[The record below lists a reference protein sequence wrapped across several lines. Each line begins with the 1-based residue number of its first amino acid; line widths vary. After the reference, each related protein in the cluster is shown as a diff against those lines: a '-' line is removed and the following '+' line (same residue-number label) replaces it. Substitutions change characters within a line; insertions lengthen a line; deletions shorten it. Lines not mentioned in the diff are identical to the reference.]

1 MPLQETCHASRLTLH
16 EAAAGFWQTLPQPI
30 IGLAPMDGV
39 TDAPFRLTVAMQG
52 RPDVIFTEF
61 TSVMDVCRGPAHM
74 LSSLVYSEA
83 ERPVVAQLYGKDP
96 DVFYQAAHIVC
107 ELGFDGLDIN
117 MGCPSRN
124 VASSGSGAGLIRTP
138 DLAHEIMRAARRGIA
153 DWAAGQSLTGAGL
166 KESRAEMIR
175 AMNRRRPVQTDLP
188 APRRTIPLSVKTR
201 IGYDTVIVERWIE
214 HLLAEQ
220 PVAISVHGRTLEQ
233 MYRGAAD
240 WSAIERAAQLA
251 RQTDTLLL
259 GNGDVQSLQDLV
271 RRVRQHGVHGV
282 LVGRGAL
289 GEPWLFRRKEAAR
302 AAVNDPARVVERD
315 SPPREERFRVM
326 LDHARQYEALL
337 DRQCFPRM
345 RKHLG
350 WYCKGFPSAAAMRA
364 AMVRA
369 SSSEDVARMVAE
381 YEAGQQARHQADP
394 AHRTTPALETAPVV

>member
-1 MPLQETCHASRLTLH
+1 
-16 EAAAGFWQTLPQPI
+16 
-30 IGLAPMDGV
+30 MDGV
-39 TDAPFRLTVAMQG
+39 TDAPFRLTVAVQG

-61 TSVMDVCRGPAHM
+61 TSVMDVCRGPAHL
-74 LSSLVYSEA
+74 LSSLIYSEV
-83 ERPVVAQLYGKDP
+83 ERPVVAQLYGRDP
-96 DVFYQAAHIVC
+96 DIFYQAAHVVC

-138 DLAHEIMRAARRGIA
+138 DLAHEIMRATRQGIA
-153 DWAAGQSLTGAGL
+153 DWASGQSLTGAGL
-166 KESRAEMIR
+166 KESRVELIQ
-175 AMNRRRPVQTDLP
+175 AMNRRRPVQTDP
-188 APRRTIPLSVKTR
+188 PVARRAIPLSVKTR
-201 IGYDTVIVERWIE
+201 IGYDTIIVERWIE

-220 PVAISVHGRTLEQ
+220 PVVISVHGRTLEQ

-251 RQTDTLLL
+251 RKTGTLLL
-259 GNGDVQSLQDLV
+259 GNGDVQSLEDVV

-289 GEPWLFRRKEAAR
+289 GEPWLFRHKEAAR
-302 AAVNDPARVVERD
+302 AAVGDPARVVEHE
-315 SPPREERFRVM
+315 SPSREERFRVM

-369 SSSEDVARMVAE
+369 SSSEDVARLVSE
-381 YEAGQQARHQADP
+381 YQAGQQARHQTDS
-394 AHRTTPALETAPVV
+394 AHRTTPALETA

>member
-1 MPLQETCHASRLTLH
+1 MSFDTQHSALNAQHFWSRLPH
-16 EAAAGFWQTLPQPI
+16 PI

-39 TDAPFRLTVAMQG
+39 TDAPFRLTVALQG
-52 RPDVIFTEF
+52 RPDIMFTEF
-61 TSVMDVCRGPAHM
+61 TSVMDACRGPAHL
-74 LSSLVYSEA
+74 LSSLIYSEA

-96 DVFYQAAHIVC
+96 ALFYQAAHVVC

-138 DLAHEIMRAARRGIA
+138 DLAHEIMRATRQGIA

-166 KESRAEMIR
+166 KESRVELIQ
-175 AMNRRRPVQTDLP
+175 AMNRRRGVRPAQTDLP
-188 APRRTIPLSVKTR
+188 VARRAIPLSVKTR
-201 IGYDTVIVERWIE
+201 IGYDTIIVERWIE

-240 WSAIERAAQLA
+240 WSAIERAAALA
-251 RQTDTLLL
+251 RPTGTLLL
-259 GNGDVQSLQDLV
+259 GNGDVHSLQDLV

-282 LVGRGAL
+282 LVGRGTL
-289 GEPWLFRRKEAAR
+289 GEPWLFRRKEEAR
-302 AAVNDPARVVERD
+302 AAVGDPSRVVEHEAP
-315 SPPREERFRVM
+315 SREERFRVM

-350 WYCKGFPSAAAMRA
+350 WYCKGFPSAAALRA

-369 SSSEDVARMVAE
+369 SSSEDVARLVSE
-381 YEAGQQARHQADP
+381 YQAGQQARHQTDS
-394 AHRTTPALETAPVV
+394 AHRTTPALETAPVA